1 MFMISCGGAA
11 VTADRST
18 SLRKS
23 CAETILDSIPVLLF
37 CCEQAQNTQ
46 SFALNWM
53 CCAEPKKTKQIV
65 LLVVLTCCTISGVGS
80 SNCGFFHWKL
90 LFGL

>member
-37 CCEQAQNTQ
+37 CCEQAQNAQ
-46 SFALNWM
+46 SH
-53 CCAEPKKTKQIV
+53 
-65 LLVVLTCCTISGVGS
+65 LL
-80 SNCGFFHWKL
+80 
-90 LFGL
+90 